1 MNNNMTTYSRKNNWN
16 PIQELKQEMDRLF
29 ETAWS
34 DPAETLAATRSWQP
48 SCDLTEDQDH
58 YLLSL
63 EMAGVP
69 KEQIKIEVVE
79 NQLVVSGERKYEDRK
94 KEHGISYTERRYGKF
109 QRSFALPIGLDTEK
123 IEANC
128 QDGVLR
134 ILIPKSETAKPRQIK
149 IGTGSGTS
157 FFGKLIGQSST
168 KEKEVDHSFSEK
180 PSGKI
185 AS

>member
-29 ETAWS
+29 ETAGS
-34 DPAETLAATRSWQP
+34 DPAEELAATRSWQP

-63 EMAGVP
+63 EMAGIP

-94 KEHGISYTERRYGKF
+94 
-109 QRSFALPIGLDTEK
+109 
-123 IEANC
+123 N
-128 QDGVLR
+128 
-134 ILIPKSETAKPRQIK
+134 
-149 IGTGSGTS
+149 
-157 FFGKLIGQSST
+157 
-168 KEKEVDHSFSEK
+168 
-180 PSGKI
+180 
-185 AS
+185 